1 MVQIKRKTRHMNQ
14 RMTAREFLHNFQAK
28 KALGVLLLVLFGY
41 ILAGA
46 NDRQVEF
53 QKGNQYYGKEDFDK
67 AIAAYESVLQKDFT
81 SKELYYNLA
90 NAYFKK
96 QGLGKAILNYEKALL
111 LAPRDA
117 DVLHNLEIA
126 KARRL
131 DEISTLPPFFLF
143 SWWQGLRD
151 SLSPTA
157 WVILCLLA
165 LWLAAGGL
173 AGWLFFTIRQKKK
186 WSFLGGL
193 ASFAFM
199 LLFLALAFSR
209 LSYVKDSG
217 QAILIE
223 KEKELHS
230 GPDTDSPAIL
240 KLHEG
245 TKVEIL
251 DQIGDWQKIRLVNG
265 EQGWLPVVALGK
277 I

>member
-1 MVQIKRKTRHMNQ
+1 MNQ
-14 RMTAREFLHNFQAK
+14 RMVALNFLAQVQGK
-28 KALGVLLLVLFGY
+28 KAWGIMMFLLFGY

-46 NDRQVEF
+46 NDLQVEF
-53 QKGNQYYGKEDFDK
+53 QKGNQYYEKEDFDK
-67 AIAAYESVLQKDFT
+67 AITAYESVLQKDVT
-81 SKELYYNLA
+81 SKELHYNLG

-96 QGLGKAILNYEKALL
+96 QALGKAILNYEKALL

-131 DEISTLPPFFLF
+131 DEISALPPFFLF

-157 WVILCLLA
+157 WGILCLLA
-165 LWLAAGGL
+165 LWLAAGGF
-173 AGWLFFTIRQKKK
+173 AGWLFFTIRRQKK

-193 ASFAFM
+193 TSFVLM
-199 LLFLALAFSR
+199 LLFLSLAFSR

-223 KEKELHS
+223 KQNKLYS

-240 KLHEG
+240 TIHEG
-245 TKVEIL
+245 TKMEIL

-265 EQGWLPVVALGK
+265 EQGWLPVEALGK